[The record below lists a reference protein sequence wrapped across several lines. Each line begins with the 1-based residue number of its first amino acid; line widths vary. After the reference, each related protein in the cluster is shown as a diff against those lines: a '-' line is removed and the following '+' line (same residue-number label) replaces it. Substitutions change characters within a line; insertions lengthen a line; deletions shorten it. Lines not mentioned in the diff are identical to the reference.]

1 MNYKYKKD
9 MITINVSKENVREII
24 SKYRDDGWEL
34 YGEISD
40 YNSTSLTFL
49 RYIDAEK
56 LIQDEKN
63 NEEKIV
69 RASRYSGVTK
79 EDLINTFTEKGL
91 VGVYNL
97 GLKSMLDYLN
107 R

>member
-9 MITINVSKENVREII
+9 MITINVSKENIREII
-24 SKYRDDGWEL
+24 SKYRNDGWEL
-34 YGEISD
+34 YGEMPD
-40 YNSTSLTFL
+40 YNSTSLTFF
-49 RYIDAEK
+49 RYIDTEN
-56 LIQDEKN
+56 LVQDEKN